1 VTASSRISTPP
12 RDAFKPSDGLTT
24 SRVEGFTDSVLAIAI
39 TLLVLQLGVD
49 NGGGTLAHRLT
60 QQWPLF
66 LSYFISF
73 MNIGT
78 VWLNHHKIASR
89 LDHVDHTFLVL
100 NLLLLMIVS
109 LLPFPTRVVGQAL
122 AGETHAD
129 QRTAALVYAGT
140 FFAASIAFFALWHWA
155 ANGRRLIK
163 PEVPEQLNRVR
174 TLRFVLAIPMFAIPC
189 GLALWSPIAA
199 LVADA
204 ALMAS
209 FLMSD
214 ATTDTLMM
222 RLAGVGPS
230 A

>member
-1 VTASSRISTPP
+1 VTATSHTSTPP
-12 RDAFKPSDGLTT
+12 RASVKPTDGLTT
-24 SRVEGFTDSVLAIAI
+24 SRVEGFTDGVLAIAI

-49 NGGGTLAHRLT
+49 NGGGTLAQRLAH
-60 QQWPLF
+60 QWPLF

-73 MNIGT
+73 MNIGV
-78 VWLNHHKIASR
+78 VWLNHHKIVSR
-89 LDHVDHTFLVL
+89 LSHVDHTFLVL

-129 QRTAALVYAGT
+129 QRTAALLYAGT
-140 FFAASIAFFALWHWA
+140 FFAASLAFLALWRWA
-155 ANGRRLIK
+155 SNGRRLIK
-163 PEVPEQLNRVR
+163 PEVPDQLNRVR
-174 TLRFVLAIPMFAIPC
+174 TLRLALAIPMFAIPC
-189 GLALWSPIAA
+189 GLALWNPIAA

-214 ATTDTLMM
+214 GTTDTLMM
-222 RLAGVGPS
+222 RLAGVGP
-230 A
+230 